1 MNRIEEFTR
10 GGKNIIYFDFSG
22 FTTDKEFTD
31 FIASAKIVVKK
42 YPPDSIYTITNVEDI
57 KVSANTHNIMS
68 DWLAHNKPYVKS
80 GTVYGADATSKI
92 IGKTA
97 TIVSQRSNLAY
108 VTSKEEAID
117 YLSKL
122 A

>member
-10 GGKNIIYFDFSG
+10 DGKNIIYIDFSG

-42 YPPDSIYTITNVEDI
+42 YSPGSLYTITNITDAKI
-57 KVSANTHNIMS
+57 SANTHDIMS
-68 DWLAHNKPYVKS
+68 DWITHNKPYVKF
-80 GTVYGADATSKI
+80 GAVYGADSTSKI

-97 TIVSQRSNLAY
+97 SIVSQRSNLAY
-108 VTSKEEAID
+108 LSSKEEALD

-122 A
+122 D